1 MRPRPGAINLRWA
14 TRILAWSAL
23 TATTLALA
31 LVLQALAASA
41 LIAPGPVAL
50 SLVVPGPVALSAACQ
65 AALVAGDNQR
75 ESFLEHSC
83 VERLTTSPS
92 AQSAGLGPLVTPERC
107 TPIGSG
113 YMDSSIVA
121 ESRKIDCG

>member
-1 MRPRPGAINLRWA
+1 MKPQHVMINLRS
-14 TRILAWSAL
+14 TRRILAWSAL
-23 TATTLALA
+23 IAIA
-31 LVLQALAASA
+31 LVLALLLQSLAASA
-41 LIAPGPVAL
+41 LVA
-50 SLVVPGPVALSAACQ
+50 PGPVALSAACQ
-65 AALVAGDNQR
+65 AALAAGDNQR

-107 TPIGSG
+107 APIGSG

-121 ESRKIDCG
+121 ESRKIDCGWAPSSIRPR